1 MPFLNVRARIV
12 AYIVSLLFFALAV
25 LLAGCGTQA
34 PTQTTTAVST
44 STDTA
49 SPDPS
54 PATPP
59 NSGVVPTLYPT
70 LAAPVTPATPTAIP
84 IAEFQISSLAVQ
96 PGQPVA
102 GEQITLEAEVLNVG
116 NASGSYLAV
125 FSVGDRAINAEE
137 MPVPA
142 GGKQSVSITYV
153 FESPGVADVGI
164 GDQRITVRILKQAQL
179 QVKSLAVNPPVVLP
193 GREATVTAE
202 VTNVGED
209 EGDLLVSMMVDGV
222 EADNRPLLLK
232 PGAIESV
239 SFSVVKDSPGT
250 YQISIGDLSTRM
262 TVPELETYKSEVFLY
277 SISFPADWTINVDEA
292 DQTAVSFEA
301 PGFRGEVLV
310 GLSPASTNVDEEY
323 DKFLAGTENNIPG
336 YTVLVRMPLKEDD
349 EVVGYSFEAEFP
361 IEGEKIRSLSSFTKK
376 GRWSWFRSMETF
388 EVHYETNKHLFQS
401 VLDSFMPP
409 VVAGG
414 SYVNGEKGF
423 ALEVP
428 QAGMAWK
435 PTKSSRS

>member
-1 MPFLNVRARIV
+1 M
-12 AYIVSLLFFALAV
+12 
-25 LLAGCGTQA
+25 
-34 PTQTTTAVST
+34 
-44 STDTA
+44 
-49 SPDPS
+49 
-54 PATPP
+54 
-59 NSGVVPTLYPT
+59 
-70 LAAPVTPATPTAIP
+70 
-84 IAEFQISSLAVQ
+84 
-96 PGQPVA
+96 
-102 GEQITLEAEVLNVG
+102 
-116 NASGSYLAV
+116 
-125 FSVGDRAINAEE
+125 
-137 MPVPA
+137 
-142 GGKQSVSITYV
+142 
-153 FESPGVADVGI
+153 
-164 GDQRITVRILKQAQL
+164 RILKQAQL

-388 EVHYETNKHLFQS
+388 EVHYETNKHLFLTASCPPLSPWGRMSMERKVSRLRFHRLGWLGNQRRVRGLEFLISTGRAFRKTWTGS
-401 VLDSFMPP
+401 VSPR
-409 VVAGG
+409 
-414 SYVNGEKGF
+414 GEGVRRGYCPFQGTGLSQWSSQLPNHF
-423 ALEVP
+423 AKVCRTGP
-428 QAGMAWK
+428 GD
-435 PTKSSRS
+435 TRI